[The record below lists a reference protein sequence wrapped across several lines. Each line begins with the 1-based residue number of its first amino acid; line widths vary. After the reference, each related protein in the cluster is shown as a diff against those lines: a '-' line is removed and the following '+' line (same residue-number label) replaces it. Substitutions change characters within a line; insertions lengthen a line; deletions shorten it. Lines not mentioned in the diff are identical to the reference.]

1 MAQGICPVDPFCEIL
16 NLGGKYIHNHMT
28 VSLLHF
34 SPSPRKKVRTM
45 WLWYALTQAQSA
57 EVEAAVCSKNF
68 EVLSQP
74 ETPHRQKQKPSFKP
88 AKNDVKVLQKLS
100 SGESGGNF

>member
-1 MAQGICPVDPFCEIL
+1 M
-16 NLGGKYIHNHMT
+16 
-28 VSLLHF
+28 
-34 SPSPRKKVRTM
+34 
-45 WLWYALTQAQSA
+45 
-57 EVEAAVCSKNF
+57 CSKNF